1 MSNIIYGIH
10 PIIEA
15 LKQNKTI
22 EKLFIQNGISQQALR
37 TIKEALKQSGQSVR
51 LQYVPI
57 EKLNYLSKGAAHQGI
72 VAQTSIIEYQ
82 DYQQIISQTI
92 DSGRKP
98 FILFLDHITDVRN
111 LGAIA
116 RSCECAGVD
125 CIIVPNEGSAQINAD
140 AIKTSA
146 GALSKIPICKS
157 ANTKTTLNF
166 IKQNSIN
173 IYAAT
178 EKADKI
184 YTQVNMQTPLC
195 LVMGAED
202 KGLSKEVLRLCDEF
216 IKIPMQGEISS
227 LNVSVAAGIL
237 LFEVLRQR
245 NNL

>member
-1 MSNIIYGIH
+1 MSNIIYGVH

-22 EKLFIQNGISQQALR
+22 DKLFIQNGISQQTLR
-37 TIKEALKQSGQSVR
+37 LVR
-51 LQYVPI
+51 DAIRVSSQNVHLQYVPI
-57 EKLNYLSKGAAHQGI
+57 EKLNRLSKGAAHQGL

-82 DYQQIISQTI
+82 DYEQIITQCL
-92 DSGRKP
+92 DSGKQP

-125 CIIVPNEGSAQINAD
+125 CIILPNEGSAPINAD

-146 GALSKIPICKS
+146 GALNKIPICKS
-157 ANTKTTLNF
+157 FNTKSTLNF
-166 IKQNSIN
+166 LKQNSIS

-178 EKADKI
+178 EKANKT
-184 YTQVNMQTPLC
+184 YTQADMRKALC

-202 KGLSKEVLRLCDEF
+202 KGLSKEVLKLCDEF
-216 IKIPMQGEISS
+216 VKIPMQGEISS
-227 LNVSVAAGIL
+227 LNVSVATGIL

-245 NNL
+245 NN